1 MGGIKEGLYDASDRY
16 RDTTAANNVSDYLLF
31 RRKKQSSAYNST
43 VFLKIC
49 SFILDGHFSV
59 E

>member
-1 MGGIKEGLYDASDRY
+1 MGGIKEGFYDASDRY
-16 RDTTAANNVSDYLLF
+16 RDTTVANNVSDNLPF

-43 VFLKIC
+43 VFLNIC
-49 SFILDGHFSV
+49 SLILDGHFSV